1 MKNLLVTLS
10 TVTMFFSGCNTEANK
25 NDKTSQEQPKV
36 EALSELEALDDQ
48 LPEAAVMRVELD
60 AEGNVIPGTEDLRTV
75 SKLGADSIA
84 ESFDASEAPKAGSAE
99 LDQDSSTQSWFMT
112 QVDDG
117 KQTNP
122 DQTSQYPNQ
131 DQTNQNPANQ
141 NGQTDQTNQSGYP
154 STGYPSQDQNG
165 QDPCYNCPDQTVND
179 CTTCGN
185 TVEHRQGPSTSAY
198 PVSTKTIYEHRTKDI
213 YPQQQVDIYPI
224 EKVRIHPTQ
233 VTTRVHPVQRQV
245 EYVGNHCQQD
255 YSSCNYGSQYYP
267 TVSYGSYNQYYHYQS
282 YQNHGRYRYY
292 RYCRPRIFARLFGW

>member
-1 MKNLLVTLS
+1 MKNILVILS
-10 TVTMFFSGCNTEANK
+10 TMAIFFSGCNTESNK
-25 NDKTSQEQPKV
+25 NEQTNQEQPKV
-36 EALSELEALDDQ
+36 DELSSLQSLDDQ
-48 LPEAAVMRVELD
+48 LPEAAIMRVEID
-60 AEGNVIPGTEDLRTV
+60 AAGNVIPGTEDLRTV
-75 SKLGADSIA
+75 AKLGDESLSQ
-84 ESFDASEAPKAGSAE
+84 SFDSSEAPKAGSAE

-112 QVDDG
+112 KLEDG
-117 KQTNP
+117 KQDQPNQ
-122 DQTSQYPNQ
+122 DQTSQNPNQ
-131 DQTNQNPANQ
+131 DQTNQTN
-141 NGQTDQTNQSGYP
+141 QTNQTTNQYPSPGYP
-154 STGYPSQDQNG
+154 NQDQNG
-165 QDPCYNCPDQTVND
+165 QDPCYNCPDQTSSN
-179 CTTCGN
+179 CTNCGN

-245 EYVGNHCQQD
+245 EYVGNHCRQD

>member
-1 MKNLLVTLS
+1 MKNFLTILS
-10 TVTMFFSGCNTEANK
+10 TATMFFIGCNDEANK
-25 NDKTSQEQPKV
+25 NDKTTQEQPKV

-48 LPEAAVMRVELD
+48 LPEAAIMRVELD
-60 AEGNVIPGTEDLRTV
+60 AAGNVIPGTEDLRTV
-75 SKLGADSIA
+75 SKLSEASIV

-112 QVDDG
+112 QVEDG

-122 DQTSQYPNQ
+122 NQTSQQYPNQ
-131 DQTNQNPANQ
+131 GQANQ
-141 NGQTDQTNQSGYP
+141 NQANQTNQSSYP
-154 STGYPSQDQNG
+154 SSGYPSQDQGN
-165 QDPCYNCPDQTVND
+165 QSQTPCYNCPDQTVSN
-179 CTTCGN
+179 CNSCNN

-198 PVSTKTIYEHRTKDI
+198 PVSNKTIYEHRTRDI

-233 VTTRVHPVQRQV
+233 VTTRVHPVQRQI
-245 EYVGNHCQQD
+245 EYVGNQCQQNN
-255 YSSCNYGSQYYP
+255 SACSYGSQYYP

-282 YQNHGRYRYY
+282 YQNFGGYRYY